1 MTRETMATIVSRR
14 LWQKCSHPSRQGSG
28 ACREFKSSAM
38 LFSGH
43 NRWSTIRH
51 DKAKNDKA
59 KSKERQIVVKD
70 LSSATQSE
78 LNSAPHCP
86 FGRIAN

>member
-1 MTRETMATIVSRR
+1 MATIVSRR
-14 LWQKCSHPSRQGSG
+14 LLQQRGRVDFQPVCDS
-28 ACREFKSSAM
+28 CRGFTSYSA

-59 KSKERQIVVKD
+59 KSKERAMVSKEI
-70 LSSATQSE
+70 SSATQSE
-78 LNSAPHCP
+78 LSIIDSCVT
-86 FGRIAN
+86 RC